1 VTISLA
7 FSMFRM
13 VRDRCF
19 VRHLDAS
26 ETMGEATCI
35 CTDKTGTLTENRMT
49 VVKLLTAGVEL
60 DVPGEDVP
68 EVSATAKEI
77 LGEAIATNTTAF
89 LKHAPAGSDGKPT
102 TSEFVGSATEG
113 ALLVFAGR
121 LGFDY
126 EKVRESNERAED
138 GVWPFSSKRKR
149 MATLIV
155 RNAGGRTGYR
165 LHVKGASE
173 IVLALCDRIPGK
185 DGKII
190 GLSTTERK
198 SIEDTITHWAS
209 EGLRTL
215 VLAYRDLAELPRLDR
230 RAEEAGGQENPIE
243 CNLIFLGLVGIKD
256 PLRKEV
262 PAAVRACQSAGIVVR
277 MVTGDNVLTATKI
290 ATECGIL
297 DPSQGHVAIE
307 GPEFRAMADEQRQK
321 MIPNMR
327 VLARS
332 SPTDK
337 FVLVSLLR

>member
-1 VTISLA
+1 
-7 FSMFRM
+7 MFRM

-49 VVKLLTAGVEL
+49 VVSVLCAGSEADVEKE
-60 DVPGEDVP
+60 GTGAVP
-68 EVSATAKEI
+68 EVARDL
-77 LGEAIATNTTAF
+77 LGEAIAINSTAF
-89 LKHAPAGSDGKPT
+89 LKPATITPDGRPGPP
-102 TSEFVGSATEG
+102 EFVGSATEG
-113 ALLVFAGR
+113 ALLVFAGK
-121 LGFDY
+121 LGY
-126 EKVRESNERAED
+126 EYETLRESNEKAED

-155 RNAGGRTGYR
+155 RDIGGRKGYR

-173 IVLALCDRIPGK
+173 IVLGLCDRALGK
-185 DGKII
+185 DGKV
-190 GLSTTERK
+190 GPLGSTEK
-198 SIEDTITHWAS
+198 KNIETKIKEWAS

-215 VLAYRDLAELPRLDR
+215 ILAYRDVAEIPRLDR
-230 RAEEAGGQENPIE
+230 RSDDADGYNNPIE
-243 CNLIFLGLVGIKD
+243 CNLVFLTLVGIKD

-262 PAAVRACQSAGIVVR
+262 PAAVKACQNAGMVVR

-297 DPSQGHVAIE
+297 DPKQGHLAVE
-307 GPEFRAMADEQRQK
+307 GPVFRSLSDAERREL
-321 MIPNMR
+321 IPNMR